1 MEQRLNKDQ
10 CTGCGNCLT
19 ACPLDLLRLS
29 AQHNRRG
36 VCFVENVD
44 PQRCIAC
51 RRCELMCT
59 AGAIDFLENNQPVSN
74 TLIDKQGNPAACGL
88 LSWFADKSVG

>member
-51 RRCELMCT
+51 RRCELMWY
-59 AGAIDFLENNQPVSN
+59 GGSD
-74 TLIDKQGNPAACGL
+74 
-88 LSWFADKSVG
+88 